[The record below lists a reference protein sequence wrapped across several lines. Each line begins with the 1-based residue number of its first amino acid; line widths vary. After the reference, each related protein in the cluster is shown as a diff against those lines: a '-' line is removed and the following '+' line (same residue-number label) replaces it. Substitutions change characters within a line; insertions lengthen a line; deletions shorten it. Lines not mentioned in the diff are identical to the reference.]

1 MKFLPDQL
9 TGGLGMPQLTD
20 EQSAMME
27 REMKRT
33 EAISDSM
40 TRQERQD
47 HKLIN
52 ASRRTR
58 IAKGAG
64 ATIAEVNALLKQYG
78 EMRQMMRAMS
88 GMGLFGGGGAGML
101 GGGMGKM
108 MKKMG
113 GLLGGGG
120 MPSMPGMPPTDRA
133 PGNAPS
139 RKKTGKKKR
148 WKR

>member
-9 TGGLGMPQLTD
+9 TGGLGMPQLTE
-20 EQSAMME
+20 EQSALME

-33 EAISDSM
+33 EAIIDSM

-47 HKLIN
+47 HKIIN

-88 GMGLFGGGGAGML
+88 GMGLFGGDGAGMF

-108 MKKMG
+108 MRRMG
-113 GLLGGGG
+113 GMLGGGGGMPGLLGGGH
-120 MPSMPGMPPTDRA
+120 A
-133 PGNAPS
+133 PAPS

-148 WKR
+148 WKK